1 MRSENI
7 KWFMKGMH
15 DAMPILLGYVAVS
28 FALGIGAKNAGLS
41 PTQAIV
47 SALTQNASAGQFA
60 GYSLISSG
68 AGLAEVVIMIF
79 VANARYLLMSCAMG
93 QKLSPDTPLR
103 YRLLLGIDI
112 TDEIFG
118 LSVAMADRLN
128 PFYTFGMVAAAAPGW
143 AAGTYIGAAAGSI
156 LPTSV
161 VSALSVGLFGM
172 FIAFIVPPARK
183 NIVIGLVIVFSMAAS
198 FALTKAAGS
207 ELSAGTRTIIL
218 TVAISAGAA
227 KLFPV
232 PRECNAA

>member
-41 PTQAIV
+41 PAQAIV
-47 SALTQNASAGQFA
+47 SAITQNASAGQFA

-198 FALTKAAGS
+198 FALAKAAGS

-232 PRECNAA
+232 PRECDAA